1 MFGFG
6 SESNKNQG
14 IELTLGHIP
23 GKDENSSL
31 KRNMHPIFTAA
42 QLTIAKTWKQPKSP
56 LTDEWMRKMGHMS
69 AMEYYSAI
77 KRAKKPFAATWWDLE
92 NIRLS
97 EMSEKDK
104 YMISLTC
111 GI

>member
-6 SESNKNQG
+6 SESNKNQC

-77 KRAKKPFAATWWDLE
+77 KRAKKPFAATLSGLVKYQRKT
-92 NIRLS
+92 NILYHLHVES
-97 EMSEKDK
+97 KK
-104 YMISLTC
+104 
-111 GI
+111 